1 MSNILLF
8 WDVSAQKYLDRTR
21 QRKRKV
27 VEVGGRVGAG
37 ADADNPMLVAGCQI
51 NEVDPEVGVGCK
63 GVVKVEADYQAG
75 FHGKNILFIK

>member
-1 MSNILLF
+1 M
-8 WDVSAQKYLDRTR
+8 
-21 QRKRKV
+21 
-27 VEVGGRVGAG
+27 GGRVGAG